1 MIKDETMNKHFS
13 ILLHSVLLVGT
24 LLPLSALSSIEQTL
38 TPPIGSSSDLHLAFG
53 SGIPESRGGGG
64 TR

>member
-1 MIKDETMNKHFS
+1 MNKHFS

-38 TPPIGSSSDLHLAFG
+38 TPPVGSSDLHLAFG